1 LICYLPDLKF
11 DIFFFIKIGKKML
24 KIAFLLVTT
33 DICGLGGKQQI
44 IGDQYFMDGP
54 TSENLFHLGNYQR
67 CHQYMLRY

>member
-1 LICYLPDLKF
+1 
-11 DIFFFIKIGKKML
+11 ML